1 MNTLNQYQ
9 YALVDDELLL
19 MQASEYEYPYVDPRL
34 TEEVRRR
41 GLEPQLLRALSLAQA
56 IADYAEQVAA

>member
-41 GLEPQLLRALSLAQA
+41 GLEPQLLRALSLAQL
-56 IADYAEQVAA
+56 IADYAEQAAA